1 MMYMI
6 YNWNQFNGH
15 CNAYHSKH
23 LTFIYPLSGNTFQW
37 ARNGNIVCTL
47 YCQNNHLLQYIAT
60 VYNSMQYE
68 ELKREKGCRGPDLR
82 ALCLLVFDGQTASI
96 FYDSILQY
104 RALRKY
110 LQGQAMNKK

>member
-1 MMYMI
+1 MDTAMHITRASDLYI
-6 YNWNQFNGH
+6 SFERH
-15 CNAYHSKH
+15 H
-23 LTFIYPLSGNTFQW
+23 LSVGKKWQYI
-37 ARNGNIVCTL
+37 
-47 YCQNNHLLQYIAT
+47 YCQNNHLVQYIAT
-60 VYNSMQYE
+60 IYISMQYE
-68 ELKREKGCRGPDLR
+68 ELEREKGCRGPDLR